1 MARIAGAFSPFY
13 VLQIPYLSRN
23 EKSVSNQKNAHKH
36 DKVLLNYDKKRI
48 FFLCS
53 LNKELYLYHTY
64 VSKFRHV
71 PQMCLTKIQEQS
83 PNCSFFMQY
92 RSL

>member
-1 MARIAGAFSPFY
+1 MSSLMARIAGAFSPFY

-36 DKVLLNYDKKRI
+36 DKVLLNYDKNL

-64 VSKFRHV
+64 VSNLGTCPKCV
-71 PQMCLTKIQEQS
+71 
-83 PNCSFFMQY
+83 
-92 RSL
+92 